1 MSNKNEEWRTTH
13 MPQIQ
18 MMLMELCTKFPKA
31 FTTDEQ
37 QVKPLKMG
45 IYEDLK
51 VALGLKGNYQSEAK
65 KQKRFLREA
74 LKLYSES
81 PAYLKK
87 ISQQL
92 SRIDLEGKRTERVT
106 EEYAKI
112 AGMMLEKLKSK

>member
-1 MSNKNEEWRTTH
+1 MSNKNEEWRSTH
-13 MPQIQ
+13 MPEIR
-18 MMLMELCTKFPKA
+18 MMLMELYTKFPQA

-51 VALGLKGNYQSEAK
+51 VALGLKGNYQTEAK
-65 KQKRFLREA
+65 EQKRFLREA

-112 AGMMLEKLKSK
+112 ARMMLEELKSK